1 MRGLP
6 FKKGHKTN
14 LGRKHTQATKRKLSE
29 AHKGMGVGR
38 RLSEEHKRKIAL
50 GHTGKARLVVFVGSV
65 AVNFEPIILNL
76 SPIAQS

>member
-50 GHTGKARLVVFVGSV
+50 GH
-65 AVNFEPIILNL
+65 IILNL